1 MIRNPIVFFLTIVS
15 ALLLAIRGNV
25 IRVED
30 YLNIPGVLENV
41 LPSTRFLLAT
51 TILLALL
58 SILPLNILGVK
69 IRSKRRKGVF
79 TQDSLSSIATRIAE
93 LSSGQNPDVPFIIDY
108 TIFQAKAS
116 GASDIHLDPS
126 RTGFNVRFR
135 VDGMMMDIAQIPGKL
150 SGLISNRLKVLSN
163 LVVYQGYLPQDGR
176 LETDKTD
183 ENKTLEHQGTDFRI
197 AFMPTLHGE
206 RIVIRI
212 LGREGETL
220 DFSELGMDE
229 KQQYTINRLLRDPQ
243 GMIILTGP
251 TGSGKT
257 TTIYTALRAIQD
269 QAQSSRSIST
279 LEDPIEYEI
288 SGVNQSQVDE
298 KKGFTFNKGLRS
310 VLRQDPDII
319 MVGEIRDSE
328 TAKIAIQ
335 AGMTGHLIISTVHAN
350 SSASTFSRLL
360 EMGVAPYSLNS
371 TITAVVAQRLVRR
384 ICPSCRNERPIADS
398 ELTELKTDMLAP
410 DTVAFEGRGC
420 GGCGGSGYKGRHA
433 LFEILPVSE
442 EIRSLI
448 ANGAPADTIY
458 AKATEEGM
466 TNLLTSGTEAV
477 KKGITTISE
486 IIRVVHRI

>member
-1 MIRNPIVFFLTIVS
+1 
-15 ALLLAIRGNV
+15 
-25 IRVED
+25 
-30 YLNIPGVLENV
+30 
-41 LPSTRFLLAT
+41 
-51 TILLALL
+51 
-58 SILPLNILGVK
+58 
-69 IRSKRRKGVF
+69 
-79 TQDSLSSIATRIAE
+79 
-93 LSSGQNPDVPFIIDY
+93 
-108 TIFQAKAS
+108 
-116 GASDIHLDPS
+116 
-126 RTGFNVRFR
+126 
-135 VDGMMMDIAQIPGKL
+135 
-150 SGLISNRLKVLSN
+150 
-163 LVVYQGYLPQDGR
+163 
-176 LETDKTD
+176 
-183 ENKTLEHQGTDFRI
+183 
-197 AFMPTLHGE
+197 
-206 RIVIRI
+206 
-212 LGREGETL
+212 
-220 DFSELGMDE
+220 
-229 KQQYTINRLLRDPQ
+229 
-243 GMIILTGP
+243 
-251 TGSGKT
+251 
-257 TTIYTALRAIQD
+257 
-269 QAQSSRSIST
+269 

-433 LFEILPVSE
+433 LFEILPVTE